1 MLPKSPLATAV
12 LLTATVLWAGA
23 AKATLISIGLQEDG
37 GAISTVATDL
47 GTGNAFFSGGFGTY
61 VVNNVSGTG
70 SPILPQPQLLT
81 NSTNITAG
89 GGNHVLNVFV
99 TEQGLSSPT
108 GVAQFL
114 SRFSSTLLTGAVT
127 SVVET
132 TFLSTSNALY
142 GGSQLSTATFT
153 AAGPSIL
160 DGNISPSLAPVY
172 SETAEYTITTTGAGN
187 VQDAIVISTPE
198 PTSLVLLGGGMAG
211 LLALRRR
218 LVPGD

>member
-1 MLPKSPLATAV
+1 V

-37 GAISTVATDL
+37 GAISTVATDSA
-47 GTGNAFFSGGFGTY
+47 TPGNAFFSGAFGTY
-61 VVNNVSGTG
+61 VVNNVSGIG
-70 SPILPQPQLLT
+70 SPILLQPQLLT
-81 NSTNITAG
+81 NSTNVTSVS
-89 GGNHVLNVFV
+89 GNHVLNVFI

-108 GVAQFL
+108 GIAQFL
-114 SRFSSTLLTGAVT
+114 SNFASTLLTGAVT

-153 AAGPSIL
+153 AAGPPVL
-160 DGNISPSLAPVY
+160 GKNNSPSLAPSY
-172 SETAEYTITTTGAGN
+172 SETAEYTITTSGAGQVSN
-187 VQDAIVISTPE
+187 AIAISMPE
-198 PTSLVLLGGGMAG
+198 PMSLVLLGSGFAG

-218 LVPGD
+218 LVLGD